1 VRGRLFVLFIILFA
15 FWLVISSAAD
25 LQHILA
31 GVLIAFL
38 TAWFWH
44 DLGPRLPEVPS
55 ARRVL
60 RLAGCLFMMVGY
72 VIQANIS
79 VARILLFSRHSVD
92 PVFMVLDPGLNTNW
106 GRVLLATCITITPG
120 TITVD
125 IDPETG
131 HFIVHALTE
140 QTGKDLLYWR
150 LIDRIKKLEAG
161 ETATEDNGEKGA

>member
-1 VRGRLFVLFIILFA
+1 MRRIAVRKRLIVLFIILFA

-25 LQHILA
+25 LQHVLVGA
-31 GVLIAFL
+31 LIAFL
-38 TAWFWH
+38 TVWFWH

-55 ARRVL
+55 VRRLL
-60 RLAGCLFMMVGY
+60 RLGWCLVLMVGY

-79 VARILLFSRHSVD
+79 VAKAMLFSRHSVD
-92 PVFMVLDPGLNTNW
+92 PVFMVLDPGLSTHW

-150 LIDRIKKLEAG
+150 LIDKIRKLEDK
-161 ETATEDNGEKGA
+161 ED

>member
-1 VRGRLFVLFIILFA
+1 MRGRLFVLFIILFA

-55 ARRVL
+55 VRRVL
-60 RLAGCLFMMVGY
+60 RLAGCLFLMIGY
-72 VIQANIS
+72 VIQANLS
-79 VARILLFSRHSVD
+79 VARTLLFSRHSVD

-131 HFIVHALTE
+131 RFIVHALTE